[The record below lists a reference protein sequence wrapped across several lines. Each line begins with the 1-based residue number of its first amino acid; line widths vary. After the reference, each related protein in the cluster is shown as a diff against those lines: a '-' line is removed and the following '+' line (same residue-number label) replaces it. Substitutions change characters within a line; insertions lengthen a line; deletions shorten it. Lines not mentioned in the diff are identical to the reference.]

1 MSKANSTYLND
12 IRLINV
18 YKLGRNN
25 QMANTVCAL
34 YLHNEV
40 QFKVIIIYMQTCWI
54 FLFLRN
60 KEKGV
65 CFHFDLLF
73 YSSELFLI
81 LNRI

>member
-40 QFKVIIIYMQTCWI
+40 
-54 FLFLRN
+54 
-60 KEKGV
+60 
-65 CFHFDLLF
+65 
-73 YSSELFLI
+73 
-81 LNRI
+81 